1 MALLAKRIGLGTLGL
16 LAGFGAPRLAAQ
28 AWGVTASDPVG
39 IARSGA
45 GVAYGQSLEAAS
57 LNPALL
63 VTLKDTSSAF
73 VGVGQEL
80 QITQTTLQTSEIVES
95 SSDRNRFLPSFGAA
109 WRVNERWALGL
120 KLDEPFM
127 RHVDMPLDATSRF
140 QGTSL
145 DLTTHRL
152 EAQAAWALSPNW
164 SFGGSLGVTQIHY
177 AWSNMVRVPI
187 SANPNPA
194 VPVGPNNPAIALM
207 ELGLEQEATKS
218 VPSYSLGFRW
228 AINSRWT
235 VAGTY
240 VGAISANMP
249 LTAGFASNPVAYYD
263 PYTGYGSG
271 LNGISGFGSGVQA
284 LSTVQPGSGK
294 LTLPG
299 KATLGIRQ
307 RVNQQFTWELDLR
320 YIEGSS
326 TTLPSYPSLSGPSG
340 TVAGSGMSEDFRGGL
355 GASLMGELALWK
367 TWTARLG
374 VSQDTNLRDNANVDP
389 MVGGAKN
396 FTVSAGFSHR
406 FSFGELNF
414 GYQFRQAQDVN
425 TNSLD
430 YKWNQNGLQQTG
442 GTTRVEGMG
451 HLWSIGFKKAF

>member
-1 MALLAKRIGLGTLGL
+1 MALLSKRIGLGTLGL

-28 AWGVTASDPVG
+28 AWAVSASDPVG

-63 VTLKDTSSAF
+63 SSLKDRTSVF

-80 QITQTTLQTSEIVES
+80 QITQTSLQTSQVVEA
-95 SSDRNRFLPSFGAA
+95 SSDRNRALPSFGAA
-109 WRVNERWALGL
+109 WRLSDKLVLGL

-140 QGTSL
+140 QGTSM

-152 EAQAAWALSPNW
+152 EAQGAWALSPNW

-177 AWSNMVRVPI
+177 AWSNMVRFPV
-187 SANPNPA
+187 SANPDPSVPVSASNPA
-194 VPVGPNNPAIALM
+194 LALM
-207 ELGLEQEATKS
+207 EVGLQQEATKS

-235 VAGTY
+235 VGGTY
-240 VGAISANMP
+240 VGAMSTTMP
-249 LTAGFASNPVAYYD
+249 LAAGFSPAQAAYYD
-263 PYTGYGSG
+263 NYTGYGPA
-271 LNGISGFGSGVQA
+271 ISGSSAYGPGVQA
-284 LSTVQPGSGK
+284 LSSVQPGSGK

-307 RVNQQFTWELDLR
+307 RVNQQFTWELDFR
-320 YIEGSS
+320 YVEGSA
-326 TTLPSYPSLSGPSG
+326 TTLPGYPTLTGPSG
-340 TVAGSGMSEDFRGGL
+340 TFQGSGMSENFCGGY
-355 GASLMGELALWK
+355 GASLMGELAFWK
-367 TWTARLG
+367 TWTARMG
-374 VSQDTNLRDNANVDP
+374 VSQDANLRSNVNVDP

-406 FSFGELNF
+406 MSFGELNF

-425 TNSLD
+425 SNSLD
-430 YKWNQNGLQQTG
+430 YKWNQNGLQQSG
-442 GTTRVEGMG
+442 VTTRVEGMG